1 MSAEYEAEQ
10 KRLQD
15 EIAIREGWV
24 EEQEDM
30 SHGLD
35 SFVEMVNKYVDM
47 AELTQTI
54 VNEYIRKIEVFASD
68 KSSGKRKQKIK
79 IYWNFV
85 DELDLEIFSQPIVY
99 ERITKQTQKMQKT
112 A

>member
-1 MSAEYEAEQ
+1 MNFLTENKIEYYSDLES
-10 KRLQD
+10 K
-15 EIAIREGWV
+15 IADKLG
-24 EEQEDM
+24 
-30 SHGLD
+30 
-35 SFVEMVNKYVDM
+35 MVNKYVDM
-47 AELTQTI
+47 TELTQTI

-85 DELDLEIFSQPIVY
+85 DELDLEIFSQPIFY
-99 ERITKQTQKMQKT
+99 ERITKQTQKIQKT

>member
-1 MSAEYEAEQ
+1 
-10 KRLQD
+10 
-15 EIAIREGWV
+15 
-24 EEQEDM
+24 M

-47 AELTQTI
+47 TELTQTI

-99 ERITKQTQKMQKT
+99 ERITKQTQNMQKT

>member
-1 MSAEYEAEQ
+1 MTETRSYVNINPCTTVLSADQ
-10 KRLQD
+10 QPK
-15 EIAIREGWV
+15 
-24 EEQEDM
+24 ED
-30 SHGLD
+30 
-35 SFVEMVNKYVDM
+35 
-47 AELTQTI
+47 I

-99 ERITKQTQKMQKT
+99 ERITKQTQNMQKT